1 MSEQLRWAAAMLG
14 MGMAEQTQTAGD
26 VIKPSGKHT
35 GKWDRTYVKGQ
46 NGFKSFKQDSNK
58 WSQFIYNGVFV
69 FKFQV
74 LKVSFSI

>member
-1 MSEQLRWAAAMLG
+1 MSEQLRRAAAMLG
-14 MGMAEQTQTAGD
+14 MRMAEQTAANM
-26 VIKPSGKHT
+26 IKPSGKYT
-35 GKWDRTYVKGQ
+35 GKWDRTYMNRQ
-46 NGFKSFKQDSNK
+46 NGFKSSKQESNK

>member
-1 MSEQLRWAAAMLG
+1 MSEQLRRAAAMLG
-14 MGMAEQTQTAGD
+14 MGMAEQTAANM
-26 VIKPSGKHT
+26 IKPAGKHT

-46 NGFKSFKQDSNK
+46 SGFKSSKQDSNK
-58 WSQFIYNGVFV
+58 WGQFIYNGVFV